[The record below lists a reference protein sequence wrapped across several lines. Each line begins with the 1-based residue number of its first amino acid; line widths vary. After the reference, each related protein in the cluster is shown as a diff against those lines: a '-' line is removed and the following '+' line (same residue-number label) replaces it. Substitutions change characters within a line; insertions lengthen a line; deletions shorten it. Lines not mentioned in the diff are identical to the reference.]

1 MKKYFSKDATD
12 LLLNLLEKDPTL
24 RLGFS
29 EKDADEIKEHPFF
42 NGVDWEKVQNKQIK
56 PFFIPKI

>member
-42 NGVDWEKVQNKQIK
+42 NGVDWEKV
-56 PFFIPKI
+56 